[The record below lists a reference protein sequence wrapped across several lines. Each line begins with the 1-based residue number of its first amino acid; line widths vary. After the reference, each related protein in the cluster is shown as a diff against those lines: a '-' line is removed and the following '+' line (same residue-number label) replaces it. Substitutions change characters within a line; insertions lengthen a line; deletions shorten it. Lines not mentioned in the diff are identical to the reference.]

1 MVSITLVGWRDPGL
15 FGRALC
21 RLGAVVRPEAWA
33 WITLLPFVIG
43 VSACSALLPDGRS
56 AQGQGWVSFENARDD
71 FQTLIPYVST
81 RDQVHAKGLDPFMNP
96 SVALLTYSDLVQR
109 LGSGMMLPQA
119 ENLDRG
125 LRECLQSGTRCTGYQ
140 VSRREVSQRRLG
152 NFWLDLLNFR
162 RETESRGWSFL
173 GLIVFVDDQVVL
185 TLHGGQ
191 PRLYEF
197 NVQRNPLGPLQGMAE
212 RAVQGAVQ
220 P

>member
-1 MVSITLVGWRDPGL
+1 MTGVPLTRWSTRGLLRPVRCGSYGAGRLVHR
-15 FGRALC
+15 
-21 RLGAVVRPEAWA
+21 A
-33 WITLLPFVIG
+33 WITLLPLVLG

-56 AQGQGWVSFENARDD
+56 AQGQGWVSFETARAD
-71 FQTLIPYVST
+71 FQTLTPYVST
-81 RDQVHAKGLDPFMNP
+81 REQVHAKGLDPFVNP

-109 LGSGMMLPQA
+109 FGSGMMLPQT
-119 ENLDRG
+119 EHLDRG
-125 LRECLQSGTRCTGYQ
+125 LRDCLQSGTRCTGYQ

-197 NVQRNPLGPLQGMAE
+197 NVLRNPLGPLQGMAE
-212 RAVQGAVQ
+212 RAVQSAVQ